1 MAKFSRRK
9 FIGSSSA
16 LAAAGLGLPTRSTLA
31 AAQPVDINSAPD
43 FVVVNARVLTS
54 DDNMPRAEAFAVRDD
69 RFIAVGSSGDILNL
83 ASSSSEIILAEIS
96 KSILSNMYFES
107 LESNS

>member
-31 AAQPVDINSAPD
+31 AAQPVDIKSAPD
-43 FVVVNARVLTS
+43 YVVVNARVLTS
-54 DDNMPRAEAFAVRDD
+54 DDNHA
-69 RFIAVGSSGDILNL
+69 
-83 ASSSSEIILAEIS
+83 
-96 KSILSNMYFES
+96 KSRSICSTR
-107 LESNS
+107 